1 MVMQASAHGATRSER
16 LAPPVSGPARAAKA
30 AALLGFDLVWLYAV
44 ALAAEG
50 VVAGGAAGV
59 HSAIAPLLAV
69 SGISLFAAAGLYRP
83 DRRPTLPVQ
92 ALRIALCML
101 LLGGAVTASAFVVR
115 PAGTL
120 SPALGAVWAATSVA
134 GTALARLVWY
144 AAVHRHDQVATNPAF
159 IVGTAETVR
168 AVLVERDR
176 HGDAGSE
183 PVGVFLLSGT
193 RGIGQIAGVPVLGRL
208 ADVPD
213 AVRESGIETVLI
225 AVPAMDHSSQE
236 TVLGT
241 IAPLDVDGYLLLAEL
256 PPASLPDRGDSFG
269 PFRALRVQARPLGE
283 AEKLIKRGF
292 DLLVGGLAT
301 LAAAPVLLLAAAA
314 IKLETPGPVLF
325 RQPRYGYN
333 DALVTIY
340 KFRTMYHTHTDTR
353 ARRATTRDD
362 PRVTRVG
369 SVLRRTSLDELPQLI
384 NVLQGRMAMVG
395 PRPHAPEST
404 AGGWYFRDAVAS
416 YAARHRVKPG
426 ITGAAQVSGWRGPTE
441 TLDKLERRV
450 DHDLWYIHN
459 WSLMLDLRI
468 LLRTPFA
475 LAGANTF

>member
-1 MVMQASAHGATRSER
+1 MVMQVSAHGATRSER

-101 LLGGAVTASAFVVR
+101 LLGGAVTASAFIVR

-193 RGIGQIAGVPVLGRL
+193 RGIGQIAGVPVMGRL

-213 AVRESGIETVLI
+213 AVRNSGIETVLI

-241 IAPLDVDGYLLLAEL
+241 IAPLDVNGYLLLAEL

-301 LAAAPVLLLAAAA
+301 LAAAPTSRS
-314 IKLETPGPVLF
+314 E
-325 RQPRYGYN
+325 
-333 DALVTIY
+333 
-340 KFRTMYHTHTDTR
+340 
-353 ARRATTRDD
+353 ARRTFAMLT
-362 PRVTRVG
+362 PAP
-369 SVLRRTSLDELPQLI
+369 SPRRTVVAPGDIVCFSTVRTSDAPLPSGSSKSMVVFTCRSVVPLI
-384 NVLQGRMAMVG
+384 D
-395 PRPHAPEST
+395 RPSRSSAS
-404 AGGWYFRDAVAS
+404 ASGLGISSSDAIDDAS
-416 YAARHRVKPG
+416 PAERIY
-426 ITGAAQVSGWRGPTE
+426 E
-441 TLDKLERRV
+441 KL
-450 DHDLWYIHN
+450 
-459 WSLMLDLRI
+459 
-468 LLRTPFA
+468 
-475 LAGANTF
+475 